1 MPRKQNDWTKN
12 ETCASKMSSTVKK
25 EALYAE
31 VLAAGSFPDVSEADA
46 LTENSSLNLLAA
58 VAGRL

>member
-1 MPRKQNDWTKN
+1 
-12 ETCASKMSSTVKK
+12 MSSTVRK